1 MWRLMLGE
9 ALWGLSN
16 RHLKFS
22 LLRRALYICSFPVS
36 LSIVITS
43 LLSEDRVPPSSTEES
58 INEMCVLIC
67 GTGIRVL
74 MVMEMLGNCKTD
86 SEVKVMEKT
95 FFSSFALFCNIA
107 SARYS
112 SWSKTCPQAI
122 VITSACPLRVLL
134 GTFVH

>member
-1 MWRLMLGE
+1 M
-9 ALWGLSN
+9 
-16 RHLKFS
+16 
-22 LLRRALYICSFPVS
+22 
-36 LSIVITS
+36 
-43 LLSEDRVPPSSTEES
+43 PPSSTEES
-58 INEMCVLIC
+58 RNEMCVLIC
-67 GTGIRVL
+67 GTRMRVL

-95 FFSSFALFCNIA
+95 YFSSFALFLNIA

-112 SWSKTCPQAI
+112 SWSKTCPRAI